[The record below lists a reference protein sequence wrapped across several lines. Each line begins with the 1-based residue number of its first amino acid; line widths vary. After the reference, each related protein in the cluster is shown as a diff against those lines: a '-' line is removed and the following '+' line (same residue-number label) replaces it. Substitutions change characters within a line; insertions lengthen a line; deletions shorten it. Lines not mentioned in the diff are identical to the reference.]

1 MFALSM
7 LNCLTMAGGEA
18 EHLSEAPAQPQVEEG
33 SGSDSE

>member
-18 EHLSEAPAQPQVEEG
+18 EHSEAPDQPQVEEG